1 MKHIVYCVACN
12 KQNGGIILILLAF
25 LGLGVLYSVTIPLF
39 EAPDEDGH
47 YTYMK
52 YMAEGRG
59 LPVICT
65 DSAGCPGSCF
75 TYAVSPYVINHP
87 PLYYGL
93 AGLATSWVEMED
105 LWEAAWYNPHF
116 DYGTQGLRGNKN
128 AVIHTQEE
136 TFPYRRTSL
145 AVHIGRWV
153 SLLLGS
159 GAVLGTYLLAL
170 ELFPE
175 RRWLALG
182 AAAITAFNPQFLFIS
197 ARLGNDGA
205 VAGFCSLA
213 LWAIVSFLKRE
224 QPGWQPILLGS
235 LLGLALLSKV
245 NGVGLLPVAALA
257 ILLKAIR
264 HRSFR
269 SFILWSGTAFGAALA
284 IAGWWYAHNWLLY
297 GDPLLW
303 RVHLELVPRRE
314 PTPSLAQLYR
324 YELGGLEASF
334 WAVFGW
340 MNIPVQEW
348 IYWVLRI
355 LARLAVLGLVKA
367 VLSSQSL
374 VHSLQL
380 SAWSMRGRSQGRG
393 KGDPGLGTTDY
404 GLGIILLWLLI
415 LSLSLLQFMR
425 VQPGAQGRY
434 LFPGI
439 SAISLL
445 LLLGLSQW
453 VPRKFRPLLAATV
466 AGGLSLLALLCP
478 FIYIRP
484 AYAHPPIL
492 SPEQVPGDLNR
503 LEVSFGGQVK
513 LLGARV
519 EGQALHPGQKAEV
532 TLCWESLTEMDRNYS
547 VFLHLFGQEG
557 ERVGQL
563 DIYPGVGSYPTAL
576 WKVGDIICDDYE
588 VPTSPE
594 VTTPV
599 AAQVEVGLYDRE
611 SMERL
616 PATDAAGRPVGQV
629 IVGRVKIAPPQWPQ
643 YEIEHPL
650 DFRLGER
657 FALRGYSL
665 TPSQVRP
672 GEELQLTLYWQAL
685 EEGGRDYTVFV
696 HLLDREGRIWDQ
708 ADAQPL
714 GGDYPT
720 SFWGRGELIRDEYFL
735 SLPPQAPP
743 GAYEIEV
750 GMYLL
755 ATGER
760 LPVRDAEGMRV
771 LGDRILIEVGGE
783 NAEVRN

>member
-1 MKHIVYCVACN
+1 VKKRIAYFVMHN
-12 KQNGGIILILLAF
+12 KQKGGIILILFAF
-25 LGLGVLYSVTIPLF
+25 LGLGVLYSVTVPLF

-59 LPVICT
+59 LPIIRRERAE
-65 DSAGCPGSCF
+65 S
-75 TYAVSPYVINHP
+75 AVSPYVINHP

-105 LWEAAWYNPHF
+105 LQDAAWYNPHF
-116 DYGTQGLRGNKN
+116 DYGTRGLRGNKN

-136 TFPYRRTSL
+136 AFPYRGTSL

-170 ELFPE
+170 ELFPD

-213 LWAIVSFLKRE
+213 LWATVSFLNRE
-224 QPGWQPILLGS
+224 RPGWQPVLLGG

-264 HRSFR
+264 HRSLR
-269 SFILWSGTAFGAALA
+269 SFILWSGMAFGAALA
-284 IAGWWYAHNWLLY
+284 IAGWWYARNWLLY

-303 RVHLELVPRRE
+303 RVHLELVPRRK

-324 YELGGLEASF
+324 YELGSLEASF

-348 IYWVLRI
+348 IYWVLRALTRI
-355 LARLAVLGLVKA
+355 AALGLLK
-367 VLSSQSL
+367 L
-374 VHSLQL
+374 VFSP
-380 SAWSMRGRSQGRG
+380 RSIVRS
-393 KGDPGLGTTDY
+393 PRPSPWNTRYATRNTHY

-453 VPRKFRPLLAATV
+453 VPRKFHPLLATAV
-466 AGGLSLLALLCP
+466 AGGLFLLALLCP
-478 FIYIRP
+478 FLYIRP

-503 LEVSFGGQVK
+503 LDVDFGGQVK

-519 EGQALHPGQKAEV
+519 ERQALHPGQKAEV
-532 TLCWESLTEMDRNYS
+532 TLCWRALAKMDRNYS
-547 VFLHLFGQEG
+547 VFLHLFGREG

-588 VPTSPE
+588 VPTSSE
-594 VTTPV
+594 ATAPV
-599 AAQVEVGLYDRE
+599 AARVEVGLYDRE

-616 PATDAAGRPVGQV
+616 PAVDAAGHSVGQV
-629 IVGRVKIAPPQWPQ
+629 IVGRVKIVPPQWPQ

-650 DFRLGER
+650 DFQLGER
-657 FALRGYSL
+657 FALRGYHL
-665 TPSQVRP
+665 TPSEVRP
-672 GEELQLTLYWQAL
+672 GEELHLTLYWQAL
-685 EEGGRDYTVFV
+685 EDGDRDYTVFV
-696 HLLDREGRIWDQ
+696 HLLDQEGRMLDQ

-720 SFWGRGELIRDEYFL
+720 SFWGRGELIQDSYLL
-735 SLPPQAPP
+735 SLPPQTPP
-743 GAYEIEV
+743 GAYKIEV

-760 LPVRDAEGMRV
+760 LPVKDAEGVRV
-771 LGDRILIEVGGE
+771 PGDRIPLGPVQVVVPEGKD
-783 NAEVRN
+783 